1 MNELYPQGSPV
12 TEERVTS
19 ARAPRVIS
27 RRSYNALLAG
37 LIVLS
42 FAVMGVCSHLTTT
55 ADFILFVNRNALAY
69 LVGTLVGT
77 IGGIILMNVG
87 RSKESLGLALTGY
100 ALFSLTFGFTTSFAL
115 SYYSL
120 ESITTAFAAT
130 AGIMVVFGLAG
141 IAFPRFFAKIQ
152 GILVTSL
159 LAIIVVEIVLSLLG
173 ISQSITDIAVI
184 LIFCGF
190 IGYDVYRSQADAPTV
205 SNAIWYGVELYLD
218 IINVFMRLL
227 QLFGRRE

>member
-12 TEERVTS
+12 TEERITS
-19 ARAPRVIS
+19 VRAPRVIS

-77 IGGIILMNVG
+77 FGGIILMNVG

-100 ALFSLTFGFTTSFAL
+100 ALFRASPASRSRGSSPRSRASSLRRYSRSSWSRSSSACSASRRASPTS
-115 SYYSL
+115 
-120 ESITTAFAAT
+120 
-130 AGIMVVFGLAG
+130 
-141 IAFPRFFAKIQ
+141 P
-152 GILVTSL
+152 
-159 LAIIVVEIVLSLLG
+159 
-173 ISQSITDIAVI
+173 
-184 LIFCGF
+184 
-190 IGYDVYRSQADAPTV
+190 
-205 SNAIWYGVELYLD
+205 
-218 IINVFMRLL
+218 
-227 QLFGRRE
+227 